1 MGYLEDISMVDVL
14 REINYQT
21 LGGDLV
27 DDVIEQVQNKD
38 QQKDLPFYRVHP
50 RFWQTSY
57 NPHTAIRTRHFMNL
71 RRTIYIFHK
80 YCQIDEDKEVDW
92 GNDVDRNKKTL
103 GPV

>member
-1 MGYLEDISMVDVL
+1 MMGYLEDISMVDVL

-50 RFWQTSY
+50 RF
-57 NPHTAIRTRHFMNL
+57 
-71 RRTIYIFHK
+71 
-80 YCQIDEDKEVDW
+80 
-92 GNDVDRNKKTL
+92 
-103 GPV
+103 